1 MTRRSLFILF
11 GPALL
16 AGSLAFLLPASPS
29 SEAEGSEGG
38 PDLTVQLT
46 VTPVLPERVV
56 LERELSGRVAAYRR
70 VEIRPQI
77 GGLILDR
84 KVDEG
89 MRVAA
94 GDVLF
99 RIDPAPF
106 DADLGAAEAA
116 LTRAEAVAAQAR
128 RMLDRS
134 DTLLAKNVVSPEKH
148 DAARND
154 LVLAAADLAEARAV
168 VQRRRLDLDFATLR
182 SPIDGYVASGL
193 ADIAWRAC
201 RSVKSNAI
209 LLASEAGLGPVR
221 VMADRD
227 GAEPRAGQLRSSDV
241 IVDPGTGNA
250 SVRVEVANPD
260 LALLP
265 GMYVRARLPRGVA
278 EDALLVPEDAVLR
291 RGDGMAQV
299 VVVSDQTKATRRD
312 VRLGDRIGTRIL
324 VTSGLKPGERVAI
337 RGQDRVPDGTT
348 LQVTPVAADDLP
360 AAPHP

>member
-1 MTRRSLFILF
+1 MQ
-11 GPALL
+11 
-16 AGSLAFLLPASPS
+16 
-29 SEAEGSEGG
+29 
-38 PDLTVQLT
+38 DL
-46 VTPVLPERVV
+46 E
-56 LERELSGRVAAYRR
+56 
-70 VEIRPQI
+70 
-77 GGLILDR
+77 
-84 KVDEG
+84 KVFVDLQ
-89 MRVAA
+89 VPAA
-94 GDVLF
+94 G
-99 RIDPAPF
+99 
-106 DADLGAAEAA
+106 
-116 LTRAEAVAAQAR
+116 
-128 RMLDRS
+128 LD
-134 DTLLAKNVVSPEKH
+134 
-148 DAARND
+148 
-154 LVLAAADLAEARAV
+154 
-168 VQRRRLDLDFATLR
+168 
-182 SPIDGYVASGL
+182 
-193 ADIAWRAC
+193 
-201 RSVKSNAI
+201 AI

>member
-1 MTRRSLFILF
+1 MRGCGWRRATCF
-11 GPALL
+11 
-16 AGSLAFLLPASPS
+16 
-29 SEAEGSEGG
+29 
-38 PDLTVQLT
+38 
-46 VTPVLPERVV
+46 
-56 LERELSGRVAAYRR
+56 
-70 VEIRPQI
+70 
-77 GGLILDR
+77 
-84 KVDEG
+84 
-89 MRVAA
+89 
-94 GDVLF
+94 F

-134 DTLLAKNVVSPEKH
+134 DTLLAKHVVSPEKH

-193 ADIAWRAC
+193 ADIGGLATPGGDKPLA
-201 RSVKSNAI
+201 VVQDLEKVFVDLQVPAAGLDAI

-227 GAEPRAGQLRSSDV
+227 GAEPMAGQLRSSDV

-312 VRLGDRIGTRIL
+312 VRLGDRIGNRIL
-324 VTSGLKPGERVAI
+324 VTSGLMPGERVAI

-360 AAPHP
+360 ALPHP